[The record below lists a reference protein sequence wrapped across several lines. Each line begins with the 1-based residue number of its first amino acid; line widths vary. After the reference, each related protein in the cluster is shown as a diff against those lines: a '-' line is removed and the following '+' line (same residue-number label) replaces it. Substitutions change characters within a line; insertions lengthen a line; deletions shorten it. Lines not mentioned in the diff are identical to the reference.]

1 MKHSVNHCDI
11 SLNSKKKIYSVT
23 YIRIWCNNRTNPMSH
38 LINIICSSD
47 PAIKNKS
54 LDEFCKKATSDVL
67 LNEAAALEH
76 YRKEEPNLYSRVRAL
91 FFLYAI
97 HRFYIPLQ
105 KNIGTEGII
114 PYAAYEHLLN
124 RRFEEAIDLF
134 LKVQETHGA
143 NEGISSGLAEAY
155 HKLAFQTLAD
165 QVRTSVRSTAGN
177 KWMFRIGHPSDQPL
191 KIHPSL
197 LKKESQSGLFPC
209 LHETTPV
216 RMDLSHSGWSD
227 IFFLGMDYPEGAKVL
242 NISVDLCIRNSSS
255 DAKPQPP
262 IETWFR
268 IIDEPI
274 LKLTSIDLATSSSI
288 SSLSEV
294 FDFAKDYLGLLKA
307 AVIASGIVPPG
318 MEGAGLPLSHLLE
331 NMVGK
336 GKGIELGSK
345 VNNIPK
351 GSRLAVSTN
360 LLASLISLCMRATG
374 QTENLTGSLN
384 ESERRLVASKAIL
397 GEWIGGSGG
406 GWQDS
411 GGVWPGMKLIE
422 GVEAKEGDPEFGI
435 SKGRL
440 LPKHTILGNDL
451 VSTEVRKK
459 LQESL
464 VMVHG
469 GMAQDVGPILEMVT
483 EKYLLRSKKEWIG
496 RQNAIAYFDEVVYKL
511 KEGDIKGIGAFTQKN
526 FEGPIQEIIPWAT
539 NLYTETL
546 INEIKAE
553 FKDHF
558 WGFWMMGGM
567 SGGGMGFIFD
577 PAYKQ
582 KAQDRLQ
589 QLMSDTKKKFEHA
602 IPFAMEPVV
611 YEFNINENGTYARLN
626 EGKEA
631 LMPEA
636 YYTLLLPVMLK
647 RDMHSLSDCQR
658 SELEILSNAYKSN
671 QKFTGFVTNL
681 FDRMIPQNQETSTQ
695 QKPFDQLLKEL
706 GFDDKQHEQIK
717 KDLKSG
723 RIGLSKNRI
732 PVSTTIAD
740 VTKSEIA
747 HHSVLKNQHLID
759 LGLKALQNNELAIVS
774 LAGGVGSRWTKG
786 AGVVKS
792 LSPFA
797 KFKGKHRN
805 FLETHLAKTRKTN
818 STCSSLI
825 QHVFTTSYLTH
836 PALSNFLDI
845 NKQHFQD
852 NHIYLS
858 EGKVIGL
865 RLIPTERDLRFL
877 WEEMPQQLLDEQSQK
892 VQQSLHTALINWA
905 KISGEAEDYRD
916 NLPSQCVHPVGH
928 WYEIPNLFL
937 NGTLR
942 KLIQDNPNLK
952 HLLLHN
958 IDTLG
963 SNADPAILGYHIQ
976 QQKAM
981 TVEVITRKLDDRG
994 GGLAKINGQI
1004 RLIEGLALPDEKIE
1018 FSLSYYNTN
1027 TFWIDIDQLLSAFG
1041 LNRDDLQNNEMVK
1054 SAVYK
1059 MASRMPT
1066 YITIKDVKK
1075 RWGKGQE
1082 DIFPVTQFEKLW
1094 GDMTAIPELPCGYI
1108 NVPRMRGQQLKEVS
1122 QLDGW
1127 LRDGSKDYIDSICE
1141 WE

>member
-1 MKHSVNHCDI
+1 MSQLITIIRSNDPSV
-11 SLNSKKKIYSVT
+11 
-23 YIRIWCNNRTNPMSH
+23 
-38 LINIICSSD
+38 
-47 PAIKNKS
+47 KNKS
-54 LDEFCKKATSDVL
+54 LDEFCKYSSLSEL
-67 LNEAAALEH
+67 LDEAKELEI
-76 YRKEEPNLYSRVRAL
+76 YRKGESNLYNRVRAL

-97 HRFYIPLQ
+97 HRFHIPLHR
-105 KNIGTEGII
+105 NIGTEGII
-114 PYAAYEHLLN
+114 PYEAFEHLLN

-134 LKVQETHGA
+134 LNVQDKSGA
-143 NEGISSGLAEAY
+143 NEGISSGLADAY
-155 HKLAFQTLAD
+155 HQLAFQTLAD
-165 QVRTSVRSTAGN
+165 QVRLSVRSTAGN
-177 KWMFRIGHPSDQPL
+177 KWMFRIGHPFDQPL
-191 KIHPSL
+191 KIDTSL
-197 LKKESQSGLFPC
+197 IKKDQQTGMYPC
-209 LHETTPV
+209 LQETTPV

-242 NISVDLCIRNSSS
+242 NISVDLCIRNGSSET
-255 DAKPQPP
+255 KPSPP

-274 LKLTSIDLATSSSI
+274 LKLTSIDLATSSTI
-288 SSLSEV
+288 TNLSEV

-318 MEGAGLPLSHLLE
+318 MEGAGLSLSPLLE
-331 NMVGK
+331 NMLGK
-336 GKGIELGSK
+336 GKGFELVSR

-374 QTENLTGSLN
+374 QTEKLTGILN
-384 ESERRLVASKAIL
+384 EEERRLVASKAIL

-411 GGVWPGMKLIE
+411 GGVWPGMKLIY

-435 SKGRL
+435 SKGCL
-440 LPKHTILGNDL
+440 LPNHTILDL
-451 VSTEVRKK
+451 ETVNARARQK

-483 EKYLLRSKKEWIG
+483 EKYLLRSKREWIG
-496 RQNAIAYFDEVVYKL
+496 RQNAIAYFDEVVQKL
-511 KEGDIKGIGAFTQKN
+511 KEGDIKGIGSFTQKN

-539 NLYTETL
+539 NIYTETL
-546 INEIKAE
+546 INQIEAE
-553 FKDHF
+553 FKDQF

-567 SGGGMGFIFD
+567 SGGGMGFMFD
-577 PAYKQ
+577 PSVKQ

-589 QLMSDTKKKFEHA
+589 QLMSETKKKFEHA

-611 YEFNINENGTYARLN
+611 YDFRINENGTCATLN
-626 EGKEA
+626 EGRSA

-636 YYTLLLPVMLK
+636 YYTLLLPQILK
-647 RDMHSLSDCQR
+647 KDIHTLTDCQR
-658 SELEILSNAYKSN
+658 NELSILGHAWKSDE
-671 QKFTGFVTNL
+671 KFTGFVTNL
-681 FDRMIPQNQETSTQ
+681 FERMIPQDQQINNQ
-695 QKPFDQLLKEL
+695 QKPLNILLSEL
-706 GFDDKQHEQIK
+706 GFNEEQHEQIK

-723 RIGLSKNRI
+723 RIGLSKNRLPI
-732 PVSTTIAD
+732 NSTIVD
-740 VTKSEIA
+740 VQKSEIA
-747 HHSVLKNQHLID
+747 HHSILNDQNLID
-759 LGLKALQNNELAIVS
+759 LGLEALQNGELAIVS

-792 LSPFA
+792 LNPYA
-797 KFKGKHRN
+797 KFAGKHRN
-805 FLETHLAKTRKTN
+805 FLETHLAKTRKTD
-818 STCSSLI
+818 SQGPTKL
-825 QHVFTTSYLTH
+825 QHVITTSYLTH
-836 PALSNFLDI
+836 PAISLFLQEGEL
-845 NKQHFQD
+845 N
-852 NHIYLS
+852 NENIYLS
-858 EGKVIGL
+858 QGKVIGL
-865 RLIPTERDLRFL
+865 RLLPTERDLRFL

-892 VQQSLHTALINWA
+892 IQQSLHAALINWA
-905 KISGEAEDYRD
+905 KTTGEAEDYRD
-916 NLPSQCVHPVGH
+916 NLPSQCIHPVGH

-937 NGTLR
+937 NGTL
-942 KLIQDNPNLK
+942 KQLIEDNSNLK
-952 HLLLHN
+952 YLLLHN

-963 SNADPAILGYHIQ
+963 ANADPALLGYHIQ

-1018 FSLSYYNTN
+1018 FNLSYYNTN
-1027 TFWIDIDQLLSAFG
+1027 TFWIDIDKLLSAFG
-1041 LNRDDLQNNEMVK
+1041 LKRDDLNNNEKVK
-1054 SAVYK
+1054 SAVYR

-1066 YITIKDVKK
+1066 YVTIKEVKK

-1082 DIFPVTQFEKLW
+1082 DIYPITQFEKLW
-1094 GDMTAIPELPCGYI
+1094 GDMTAIPELPCSYI

-1127 LRDGSKDYIDSICE
+1127 LRDGSKDYIDSICQ